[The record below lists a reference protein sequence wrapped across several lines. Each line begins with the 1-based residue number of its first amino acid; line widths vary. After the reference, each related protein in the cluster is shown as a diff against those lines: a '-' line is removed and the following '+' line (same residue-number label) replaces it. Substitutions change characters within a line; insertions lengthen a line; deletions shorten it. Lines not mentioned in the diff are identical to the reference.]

1 MSRAKRL
8 AVVLSFSGQGGVERM
23 VTHLLRGFADLG
35 VAVDLLALGDPAAV
49 PGSLPDSVRRVETGV
64 RHSTLAAPALARYL
78 RRERPAA
85 MLVAKDRAIRSA
97 ALARRLAGADTR
109 LVGRLGTNLSAALR
123 GQGPAKRWLRMMPM
137 RRLYPWVDAVVAV
150 SEGVAEDTR
159 RITGL
164 PPERVVVVR
173 NPVITPQLSQRAR
186 EPVDHPWLAPGA
198 PPVVMGMGRLT
209 RQKDFPTLLR
219 AFARLA
225 RDRDCRLV
233 MLGEG
238 NDRPALEALAAD
250 LGIAERLALVGH
262 QANPYAWLARASLFV
277 LSSAWEGSPNALTEA
292 LALGI
297 PGVATDCPSGP
308 REILD
313 GGRVAPLVPV
323 GDWQALARA
332 MAGTLEAP
340 PPPDALRAAVAEYTQ
355 EASARAYLRVL
366 GLGEGKEGL
375 RTGD

>member
-1 MSRAKRL
+1 MRDAGCL
-8 AVVLSFSGQGGVERM
+8 AVVISFSGQGGVERM
-23 VTHLLRGFADLG
+23 VGHLLRGFADLG
-35 VAVDLLALGDPAAV
+35 VTVNLLALGDPAAA
-49 PGSLPDSVRRVETGV
+49 PEDLPAGVRRAETGV

-123 GQGPAKRWLRMMPM
+123 GQGPVKRWLRVMPM
-137 RRLYPWVDAVVAV
+137 RRLYPWVDTVVAV
-150 SEGVAEDTR
+150 SEGVADDTR

-173 NPVITPQLSQRAR
+173 NPVIPPELGQRAA

-209 RQKDFPTLLR
+209 RQKDFPTLLQ
-219 AFARLA
+219 AFARLG
-225 RDRDCRLV
+225 RDRDRRLV
-233 MLGEG
+233 ILGEG
-238 NDRPALEALAAD
+238 ADRPSLQALAVE
-250 LGIAERLALVGH
+250 LGIADRLALVGH

-297 PGVATDCPSGP
+297 PVVATDCPSGP
-308 REILD
+308 GEILD

-323 GDWQALARA
+323 GDWQALAQA
-332 MAGTLEAP
+332 MAATLAAP
-340 PPPDALRAAVAEYTQ
+340 PPAQTLRAAVAEYTQ
-355 EASARAYLRVL
+355 QASARAYLRVL
-366 GLGEGKEGL
+366 GLGEGKK
-375 RTGD
+375 D

>member
-1 MSRAKRL
+1 MDRRPDL
-8 AVVLSFSGQGGVERM
+8 AVVIAFSGRGGVERM
-23 VTHLLRGFADLG
+23 VTHLLRGFADLS
-35 VAVDLLALGDPAAV
+35 VAVDLLALGDPGAA
-49 PGSLPDSVRRVETGV
+49 PADLPDAVRRVHTGV

-85 MLVAKDRAIRSA
+85 LLVAKDRAIRSA
-97 ALARRLAGADTR
+97 ALARRMAGADTR
-109 LVGRLGTNLSAALR
+109 LVGRLGTNLSAALE
-123 GQGPAKRWLRMMPM
+123 GQAALKRWLRVMPM

-159 RITGL
+159 RVTGL
-164 PPERVVVVR
+164 PPRRVVVVR
-173 NPVITPQLSQRAR
+173 NPVITPELETRAR
-186 EPVDHPWLAPGA
+186 EPVNHPWLAPGA

-219 AFARLA
+219 AFAEVS

-233 MLGEG
+233 VLGEG
-238 NDRPALEALAAD
+238 ADRPALEALATELGVAD
-250 LGIAERLALVGH
+250 RAALVGH
-262 QANPYAWLARASLFV
+262 QANPYAWLFRGSLFV

-292 LALGI
+292 LALGV
-297 PGVATDCPSGP
+297 PAVATDCPSGP

-332 MAGTLEAP
+332 MTATLEAP
-340 PPPDALRAAVAEYTQ
+340 PPTETLRAAVAEYTQ

-366 GLGEGKEGL
+366 GLGKEGL
-375 RTGD
+375 GTAD